1 MRGDMYLYK
10 LTLKN
15 FMCFKECTI
24 NLEQDIT
31 FFVGNNGSGKTAI
44 FQALGKLF
52 GKTKEER
59 TILKSDFYINNDESF
74 NNMPSK
80 EMVIEAEFL
89 FPELNNSSELRDNL
103 AIFSQYI
110 FFSKQDNKYKA
121 ILRLESSWDDSQ
133 YEYDVDSKK
142 YWLINDTEHIVFGD
156 EDAYKILANNTIL
169 RYIDYIYIPAYRNSQ
184 AICRDIIKKIGN
196 LISKYAEYDDAVEK
210 LTEIN
215 VNLNEKIQEL
225 NGIKEILN
233 IINQMWEQ
241 VIDRDI
247 RYCSN
252 LVFNVSSNSI
262 ENLLQNIM
270 LYIDL
275 DYGNKFE
282 LEKLSDGQLSLLY
295 IVLSLSMFEL
305 EHKLEEGLLKGFRDI
320 NEKIITYTIFILE
333 EPENHLSPFYLSKI
347 FNLLYDIINRY
358 KNVIGLVSTHSAA
371 VIKRVHR
378 LEQIRYFRH
387 KIIKEHR
394 YTIIKPLTLPS
405 KKTKE
410 DYKYIVQAVLAHPEI
425 YFSKLVILG
434 EGASEEIVIPSIS
447 KKLGFELDP
456 SFIAFVKL
464 NGRHVNHMWRLLK
477 DLDIP
482 YLTLLDFDLGRST
495 GGIGSLKYIQNML
508 IDYNKQ
514 FTLVLPDGISNIND
528 IKKEDDFNSVLK
540 TLEQYNIFYSYPL
553 DLDFLM
559 LSHYQK
565 EYRIDEIDN
574 DEFIK
579 EVFKSHN
586 NYKEYEDIYK
596 DKENILRK
604 YKKLFINNSKVA
616 AHYNGIAE
624 IMALSNEECA
634 NKCPQVIKRLVQK
647 ANKLINGENNEK
659 R

>member
-1 MRGDMYLYK
+1 MYLYK

-59 TILKSDFYINNDESF
+59 TILKSDFYIDNDKCLNDIS
-74 NNMPSK
+74 SK
-80 EMVIEAEFL
+80 EMIIEAEFL
-89 FPELNNSSELRDNL
+89 FPEINNSNEFKDNL

-110 FFSKQDNKYKA
+110 FFSKKDNNYKA
-121 ILRLESSWDDSQ
+121 ILRLESSWDNNQ

-142 YWLINDTEHIVFGD
+142 YWLINDTEQVTFGTD
-156 EDAYKILANNTIL
+156 GAYKILANNIIL

-196 LISKYAEYDDAVEK
+196 LIAKYAEYDDAIEALK
-210 LTEIN
+210 DIN
-215 VNLNEKIQEL
+215 VNLNKKIQEI
-225 NGIKEILN
+225 NGVKEILN
-233 IINQMWEQ
+233 IINPMWEQ

-262 ENLLQNIM
+262 ESLLQNIM

-295 IVLSLSMFEL
+295 IVLSLSLFEL
-305 EHKLEEGLLKGFRDI
+305 EHKLGEGLIKGFYEI
-320 NEKIITYTIFILE
+320 SEKIVTYTIFILE
-333 EPENHLSPFYLSKI
+333 EPENHLSPFYLTKI
-347 FNLLYDIINRY
+347 FNLLYGIINIH

-371 VIKRVHR
+371 VIKRVHS

-387 KIIKEHR
+387 KVSKEHR

-434 EGASEEIVIPSIS
+434 EGDSEEIVIPSIS

-456 SFIAFVKL
+456 SFISFVKL
-464 NGRHVNHMWRLLK
+464 NGRHVNHMWRLLE

-482 YLTLLDFDLGRST
+482 YITLLDFDLGRST
-495 GGIGSLKYIQNML
+495 GGIRSLTYIQDML
-508 IDYNKQ
+508 KNYNSQ
-514 FTLVLPDGISNIND
+514 FKLVLPDGISNIND
-528 IKKEDDFNSVLK
+528 IKKENDFKSVLK
-540 TLEQYNIFYSYPL
+540 ELEKHNIFYSYPL

-559 LSHYQK
+559 LSYYQE
-565 EYRIDEIDN
+565 EYRIVEIN
-574 DEFIK
+574 NGEFIDK
-579 EVFKSHN
+579 VFKSDN
-586 NYKEYEDIYK
+586 NYKKYEHIYK
-596 DKENILRK
+596 DKENILRN
-604 YKKLFINNSKVA
+604 YKKLFINKSKVA
-616 AHYNGIAE
+616 SHYEGIAE
-624 IMALSNEECA
+624 IMTLGNEECA
-634 NKCPQVIKRLVQK
+634 NKCPQVINRLAQK
-647 ANKLINGENNEK
+647 AYKLINGENDEK
-659 R
+659 S